1 MITPMENAMEL
12 VSLGIKVVPVHTP
25 IEKDGAI
32 ICTCK
37 AGAACTSIG
46 KHPIPFKWTEAAS
59 DKQDSIKAWWKAFK
73 GANLGVVAG
82 AISGVVVIDIDPR
95 NGGDDSFDELMVKHG
110 KLPDTAT
117 VITGSGGTHYYFK
130 HPGGTV
136 KNSSG
141 AIGAGIDCKGDG
153 GFVVGPGSL
162 HQCGGFYDWEGSSSP
177 QEAGF
182 AEMPKWLQELV
193 YAAPKKTTSP
203 VESGGVVI
211 AGGRNVWLASL
222 AGAVRRKGCGYKP
235 IMAAIW
241 YANLESCNPPLD
253 KEECERIAKSI
264 ARYEN

>member
-1 MITPMENAMEL
+1 MKSTMENAIEL
-12 VSLGIKVVPVHTP
+12 TTFGFKVVPVHTP
-25 IEKDGAI
+25 INTGGVI
-32 ICTCK
+32 SCTCK
-37 AGAACTSIG
+37 AGCGCKSIG
-46 KHPIPFKWTEAAS
+46 KHPIPFKWAEAAS
-59 DKQDSIKAWWKAFK
+59 GDEASIKAWWKTFK
-73 GANLGVVAG
+73 NANLGVVAG
-82 AISGVVVIDIDPR
+82 IQSGVVVVDIDPR
-95 NGGDDSFDELMVKHG
+95 NGGDDSLGDLMGRNG
-110 KLPDTAT
+110 KFPDTAT

-177 QEAGF
+177 KEAGF
-182 AEMPKWLQELV
+182 AEMPKWLQEIV
-193 YAAPKKTTSP
+193 YSPPKKATSP
-203 VESGGVVI
+203 IESGGVVI
-211 AGGRNVWLASL
+211 EGGRNVWLASL

-241 YANLESCNPPLD
+241 YANLESCNPPLE